1 LVDPTS
7 GWTKATFDLS
17 AYVGQS
23 VRIRFDFTS
32 DSSDNFHEGWY
43 VDDVAVTGA
52 TLSPATANATWTGAS
67 PNEFLGASVA
77 SVGFFNN
84 DARED
89 FAILRSGNGQGE
101 AYMFY
106 GRPSTGPAFTSG
118 VIGTLANVTFTATK
132 PFDRFA
138 LRTAGDLDNDG
149 LDELLITPKFP
160 SALADG
166 LPPQTYLIFGRDGL
180 SGAQNL
186 QTLPN
191 RIITGRDASW
201 VALGDVNGDGFD
213 DLGANNYVTRPGVAD
228 PAASVRHAVG
238 EIFLGRADLRT
249 ATSLSTP
256 DLVIEPGKPNY
267 DLNELRD
274 NLFRSPG
281 DLNGDGKADFVL
293 ADTFGGYARV
303 FSGRAL
309 LPADASG
316 PGTGPATQPV
326 DEFELPLANPTDSPT
341 TAGNVPGVSL
351 GSAGATPDVGDAFDF
366 FGGVPNEQLGAPRPA
381 GDLNNDGVADVIVSS
396 ATVPVEGQPVA
407 ADGTGSA
414 AVALVG
420 VNPRSIVSLDVISV
434 DATTGAETV
443 VLTGLA
449 EEETSQLKFFA
460 NVRVTAPP
468 ASSVTQPTDP
478 TAEPVTGNG
487 KGNGKGKAKKPKKVK
502 GPKGPKVKKVHGHA
516 LAKSTI
522 VDGVKK
528 KHQFLFVAHGGPAS
542 ATLNVVVDGLPVATV
557 NSTKNGKVMFK
568 SLPGVDLEAIDL
580 LTITDATGVAVMQAD
595 FYP

>member
-1 LVDPTS
+1 MKSFIPFSKEGKYCLPAVALS
-7 GWTKATFDLS
+7 GLLLLGLTASQAT
-17 AYVGQS
+17 AKMPNIK
-23 VRIRFDFTS
+23 RTS
-32 DSSDNFHEGWY
+32 DTTIS
-43 VDDVAVTGA
+43 
-52 TLSPATANATWTGAS
+52 
-67 PNEFLGASVA
+67 
-77 SVGFFNN
+77 
-84 DARED
+84 
-89 FAILRSGNGQGE
+89 
-101 AYMFY
+101 
-106 GRPSTGPAFTSG
+106 
-118 VIGTLANVTFTATK
+118 
-132 PFDRFA
+132 
-138 LRTAGDLDNDG
+138 
-149 LDELLITPKFP
+149 
-160 SALADG
+160 
-166 LPPQTYLIFGRDGL
+166 
-180 SGAQNL
+180 
-186 QTLPN
+186 
-191 RIITGRDASW
+191 
-201 VALGDVNGDGFD
+201 
-213 DLGANNYVTRPGVAD
+213 
-228 PAASVRHAVG
+228 
-238 EIFLGRADLRT
+238 
-249 ATSLSTP
+249 
-256 DLVIEPGKPNY
+256 
-267 DLNELRD
+267 
-274 NLFRSPG
+274 
-281 DLNGDGKADFVL
+281 FVL
-293 ADTFGGYARV
+293 APPVVAPPVVEEPPVIDPATGEEVPAEEPVTSTAAGTAKIELEEQHRSASASFEIEV
-303 FSGRAL
+303 SGL
-309 LPADASG
+309 V
-316 PGTGPATQPV
+316 PGTYSAVATLEGSTV
-326 DEFELPLANPTDSPT
+326 EAPLE
-341 TAGNVPGVSL
+341 VKL
-351 GSAGATPDVGDAFDF
+351 
-366 FGGVPNEQLGAPRPA
+366 
-381 GDLNNDGVADVIVSS
+381 ADVIVSS

-502 GPKGPKVKKVHGHA
+502 GPKGPKVKKIHGHA

-522 VDGVKK
+522 VDGVQK